1 MDYYNLYK
9 DSAGQWRWR
18 YFSSNGNTIAVSS
31 EGYVNKSDAQNGI
44 NIMKRSA
51 NVPVIES

>member
-9 DSAGQWRWR
+9 DGLGQWRWR
-18 YFSSNGNTIAVSS
+18 YVSSNGRVIAASS
-31 EGYVNKSDAQNGI
+31 ESYINKADAQNGI

-51 NVPVIES
+51 NVPVTES

>member
-1 MDYYNLYK
+1 MDYYNLHK
-9 DSAGQWRWR
+9 DGLGQWRWR
-18 YFSSNGNTIAVSS
+18 YVSSNGRVIAVSS
-31 EGYVNKSDAQNGI
+31 ESYINKADAQNGI